1 MGFGTIHAGCNALA
15 LSGVGNF
22 RACKIQSS
30 MINYKWFIFVEYWWV
45 RVAFFS
51 PDHEFEI
58 HCWTGQDPDS
68 IRSQLSSHSRS
79 RRRHSLRFFIE
90 PAQALLIS
98 FKHFPIDWRSQIQS
112 IKIIE
117 SLFRNLAGI
126 ELKFNL
132 VENPLKRCAKRR
144 RFGNQSFYHMGVIYM
159 QIARMIDCDLSHG
172 AWNRSKFA

>member
-1 MGFGTIHAGCNALA
+1 MQNPILNDKLQMIYIRRILMSSCRFLFARSRIRNSL
-15 LSGVGNF
+15 LNWSG
-22 RACKIQSS
+22 
-30 MINYKWFIFVEYWWV
+30 
-45 RVAFFS
+45 
-51 PDHEFEI
+51 
-58 HCWTGQDPDS
+58 S